1 LSALRTTFASSW
13 YSLLESYMSSTTGN
27 LSCMSYWFRL
37 SLENC
42 LLYQQATRDQF
53 HTTAQPLSRA
63 RRQQAGFWM
72 PVVVSTRG
80 HWDGPMICNEA
91 GGWSVC
97 SATWSKVPC
106 AHAKAPCL
114 GHSPPGSEEPTPILV
129 SSSSCAAVGAGACLE
144 WGSASDRLWNW
155 AGANQVLRARVGR
168 CGQNGRAPT
177 LHLCWFYECYSL
189 NVWLYMY
196 LM

>member
-1 LSALRTTFASSW
+1 
-13 YSLLESYMSSTTGN
+13 MSSTTGN
-27 LSCMSYWFRL
+27 RFCMSYWFRV

-42 LLYQQATRDQF
+42 LLYQQVTLRQF
-53 HTTAQPLSRA
+53 HITAQSLSRGT
-63 RRQQAGFWM
+63 RRPMAGFWM
-72 PVVVSTRG
+72 PDVVSTRG

-97 SATWSKVPC
+97 RATWRKVPC
-106 AHAKAPCL
+106 VHAKAPCL
-114 GHSPPGSEEPTPILV
+114 GHSPPGSEGPRPILV
-129 SSSSCAAVGAGACLE
+129 SSSSCAAVGAGACLV

-155 AGANQVLRARVGR
+155 AGANQTLCALAGR
-168 CGQNGRAPT
+168 CGPKWKCTT

-189 NVWLYMY
+189 NVCLWMY